1 MAELNASLKTSGLLD
16 ASLSAGAGMDGT
28 VERGLRGPKGKSAYQ
43 IAVENG
49 FIGNESEWLESL
61 HGAPGQPGVAGP
73 QGPQGE
79 QGPKGEKG
87 DTGAQGPQ
95 GIQGP
100 QGEQGIQGPKGDDGQ
115 QGINGKSAYEV
126 ALDNGYTGTESEWL
140 ISLKGDVGPI
150 GPQGPEGQQ
159 GPQGP

>member
-1 MAELNASLKTSGLLD
+1 MAELNANLKTSGLLD
-16 ASLSAGAGMDGT
+16 ASLSAGAGINGT
-28 VERGLRGPKGKSAYQ
+28 VEQGLRGPQGKSAYQ

-61 HGAPGQPGVAGP
+61 QGAPGQPGVAGP
-73 QGPQGE
+73 
-79 QGPKGEKG
+79 
-87 DTGAQGPQ
+87 QGPQ

-100 QGEQGIQGPKGDDGQ
+100 QGEQGIQGPKGNDGQ

-126 ALDNGYTGTESEWL
+126 ALDNGYVGTESEWL

-150 GPQGPEGQQ
+150 GPQGPQGQQ

>member
-1 MAELNASLKTSGLLD
+1 MAELNANLKTSGLLD
-16 ASLSAGAGMDGT
+16 ASLSEGAGISGT
-28 VERGLRGPKGKSAYQ
+28 VEQGLRGPQGKSAYQ

-61 HGAPGQPGVAGP
+61 QGAPGQPGVAGP

-79 QGPKGEKG
+79 QG
-87 DTGAQGPQ
+87 
-95 GIQGP
+95 
-100 QGEQGIQGPKGDDGQ
+100 IQGPKGNDGQ

-150 GPQGPEGQQ
+150 GPQGP
-159 GPQGP
+159 